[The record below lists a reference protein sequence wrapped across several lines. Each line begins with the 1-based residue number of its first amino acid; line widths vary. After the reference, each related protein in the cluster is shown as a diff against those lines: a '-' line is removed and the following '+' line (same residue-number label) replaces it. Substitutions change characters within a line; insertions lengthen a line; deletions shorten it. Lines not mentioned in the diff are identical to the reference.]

1 MRKFIIYL
9 YAHCGI
15 YFVNRSLFC
24 ENFMNI
30 FNELDYREIL
40 RKTIEERK
48 KIDSSITYQAM
59 AAHTRIQK
67 AYLSQVIKGVRDLNQ
82 DQLYLACQYL
92 GFSPEESEYLKLL
105 LDYARCALKDREKV
119 LLREIKI
126 WQKQKNKTSQYIDV
140 EELTEREI
148 NREDYYLDPMNQVVH
163 MGLHCDEFR
172 KDPMKLAA
180 KLFLPKTRISEYMNN
195 LQRMGIISMDS
206 KGIHLNDIEL
216 HLPKDSAIF
225 HSYKSQCYTNTM
237 NRLKQ
242 LEDSKTYNFTVVF
255 SGDESVRQEIN
266 NQFMKF
272 LTKTKRLVEAS
283 KSKEVFQMNFDL
295 FSWTETK

>member
-1 MRKFIIYL
+1 M
-9 YAHCGI
+9 
-15 YFVNRSLFC
+15 SQM
-24 ENFMNI
+24 MNI
-30 FNELDYREIL
+30 FNELDYREVL
-40 RKTIEERK
+40 KKTVEERK
-48 KIDSSITYQAM
+48 KIDSSITFQAM
-59 AAHTRIQK
+59 ASHMRIQK
-67 AYLSQVIKGVRDLNQ
+67 AYLSQVIKGIRDLSQ
-82 DQLYLACQYL
+82 DQLFLATQYL

-105 LDYARCALKDREKV
+105 LDYSRCGLADREKV

-140 EELTEREI
+140 EELTQREI

-163 MGLHCDEFR
+163 MGLHCEEFR

-180 KLFLPKTRISEYMNN
+180 KLFLPKKRISEYINS
-195 LQRMGIISMDS
+195 LQRMGIIQMGA
-206 KGIHLNDIEL
+206 KGIELIDIEL

-242 LEDSKTYNFTVVF
+242 IEESKTYNLSVIF
-255 SGDESVRQEIN
+255 SGDDEVRKEIN
-266 NQFMKF
+266 SQFMKF
-272 LTKTKRLVEAS
+272 LTKVKKLVGPSE
-283 KSKEVFQMNFDL
+283 SKEVFQMNFDL

>member
-1 MRKFIIYL
+1 
-9 YAHCGI
+9 
-15 YFVNRSLFC
+15 
-24 ENFMNI
+24 MNI

-67 AYLSQVIKGVRDLNQ
+67 AYLSQVIKGVRDLSQ
-82 DQLYLACQYL
+82 DQLYLATQFL
-92 GFSPEESEYLKLL
+92 NFSPEESEYLKLL
-105 LDYARCALKDREKV
+105 LDYARCGLADRKKILLK
-119 LLREIKI
+119 EIKI

-140 EELTEREI
+140 EELTQREV
-148 NREDYYLDPMNQVVH
+148 NREDYFLDPINQVVH

-172 KDPMKLAA
+172 KDPMKLAS
-180 KLFLPKTRISEYMNN
+180 KLFLPKKRISEYINN
-195 LQRMGIISMDS
+195 LQRMEIISMGP
-206 KGIHLNDIEL
+206 KGIELNDVEL
-216 HLPKDSAIF
+216 HLPKSSPIF

-237 NRLKQ
+237 NRLKK
-242 LEDSKTYNFTVVF
+242 LDESKTYNFSVIF
-255 SGDESVRQEIN
+255 SADDEVRKEIN
-266 NQFMKF
+266 DQFMKF
-272 LTKTKRLVEAS
+272 LTKVKKLVGPS